1 MTGVFRF
8 IRHHDVAD
16 RMNEGW
22 RYAGYL
28 GPMHGSWSCLM
39 WWCCGACKDNEVP

>member
-8 IRHHDVAD
+8 IRHHDVAE

-22 RYAGYL
+22 RYAGNL
-28 GPMHGSWSCLM
+28 GRTHGEWSCLM
-39 WWCCGACKDNEVP
+39 WWCCGACTDTEPP